1 MCKVFSVS
9 LWRVVH
15 RVRDVPIEETRFF
28 REHGRTAE
36 FRRRQPVD
44 SFTHPLRAN
53 MSESRKVHGDIFVV
67 ILLALIVFLIAALA
81 TYDIADPIQS
91 GPTWLSEIYQP
102 DQLVHPQNAEIQ
114 NACGFSGAW
123 IADLLIHSLGIGAYF
138 LIIGLVSLEFAL
150 VQKQSVNTPWLKT
163 AGWIIAL
170 IGSTTLGTLMLP
182 EWTVSP
188 VIGAGGY
195 LGALGRGLLG
205 MQVGTVGTAIIA
217 SAVTLIGMMMWT
229 EYLIFRAGR
238 FMIAPALVAAS
249 AALPFGLLHR
259 GFKWFNRGS
268 NDETGL
274 ANTDVEEQID
284 IDSDEEESTVAIPFE
299 PRSIKIKLG
308 DQEEELQRAGDGEYE
323 ELEEDEYDEE
333 YEDEEVEADSEEY
346 DEDEEEPATIPLKIN
361 SAEDEDDSELDEQSE
376 QDVEEPASTVHKP
389 PHFKVPNAPK
399 PKPPS
404 EREVVMNQLEAADKI
419 QADSDYE
426 VPGVEILLRGEA
438 VNFEDQK
445 RAALRNAEIL
455 EKTYKEFGFDVKVVE
470 IETGPTISQY
480 EISLAP
486 GLRLNKVTG
495 LTDNLAIAL
504 RVPSVRVVSPIPG
517 KNTVGVEVPND
528 PETRQLVRM
537 RDVMEQSADKLKK
550 MNIPLFLGKDA
561 VGAPMVADLA
571 KLPHLL
577 IAGRTGTGKSV
588 CLNAIISSILMT
600 RKPDEVRM
608 LMIDPKMVELSG
620 YGSLPHLMHPVV
632 TDMRKAEAILA
643 WAVEKM
649 EQRYQLLAKA
659 GVRHINSYN
668 QLGPEELIERLQPAN
683 EEERA
688 EIPANLPF
696 IVIIADEM
704 ADLMMTAGK
713 DVEQH
718 IIRLAQKS
726 RAVGIHLILATQKPT
741 VDVITG
747 LIKSNLPARLA
758 FQVASKTDSRVVLD
772 DNGADKLLG
781 NGDMLFLWPGTST
794 LLRGQGT
801 YLSDDEINSVT
812 EACSTGEQ
820 NFVHE
825 LVNMKVEDKDGEP
838 EKTEKVKKRDEL
850 YQDAINIV
858 VQEQRGSVSL
868 LQRSL
873 GIGYGRAAR
882 LIDYM
887 EEDGIVGPYSGSKA
901 REVLVTSV
909 QVSGD
914 DGEEPESEL
923 PLAPIPPAQ
932 KTLKV
937 ASATTAAPPTPSKKK
952 PIPDVE
958 EAEDEED
965 DEEEWED
972 EAEEYEPDD
981 EDYEEEDDEEY
992 EYVYEE
998 VEVDEDDEEYEE
1010 D

>member
-1 MCKVFSVS
+1 
-9 LWRVVH
+9 
-15 RVRDVPIEETRFF
+15 
-28 REHGRTAE
+28 
-36 FRRRQPVD
+36 
-44 SFTHPLRAN
+44 
-53 MSESRKVHGDIFVV
+53 MSEPRQIRGDIFVV
-67 ILLALIVFLIAALA
+67 ILLALIVFLIASLA
-81 TYDIADPIQS
+81 TYDIGDPIQS
-91 GPTWLSEIYQP
+91 GPEWLSRVYQP
-102 DQLVHPQNAEIQ
+102 DQLVHPLNSKVT
-114 NACGFSGAW
+114 NACGFTGAW
-123 IADLLIHSLGIGAYF
+123 IADLVIHSMGIGAYF
-138 LIIGLVSLEFAL
+138 LVIGLISLEFAL
-150 VQKQSVNTPWLKT
+150 FQKQSVNGPWLKT

-170 IGSTTLGTLMLP
+170 IGLTTLGSMLLP
-182 EWTVSP
+182 DWTVSP

-195 LGALGRGLLG
+195 LGALGSGLLG
-205 MQVGTVGTAIIA
+205 MQFGYAGSFIIA
-217 SAVTLIGMMMWT
+217 VAISTIGMMMWT

-238 FMIAPALVAAS
+238 VMIAPALVAAS

-259 GFKWFNRGS
+259 LFQWINGTS
-268 NDETGL
+268 AT
-274 ANTDVEEQID
+274 TDD
-284 IDSDEEESTVAIPFE
+284 IDLDESELDESTEEDPVSIPFE
-299 PRSIKIKLG
+299 RHSIKIKLG
-308 DQEEELQRAGDGEYE
+308 DKEEEFLQGEDGEYEDGEYE
-323 ELEEDEYDEE
+323 EEEDEPESEEELDASLTDADEE
-333 YEDEEVEADSEEY
+333 PSDVEDAEPATIPISGNVDEEVEAEEP
-346 DEDEEEPATIPLKIN
+346 EIEEEA
-361 SAEDEDDSELDEQSE
+361 A
-376 QDVEEPASTVHKP
+376 ASGVHKP
-389 PHFKVPNAPK
+389 PHFKVPAASK

-404 EREVVMNQLEAADKI
+404 EREVVMNQLEAADKLE
-419 QADSDYE
+419 ANSDYE
-426 VPGVEILLRGEA
+426 IPPIDILLRGES

-445 RAALRNAEIL
+445 RSALRNAEIL
-455 EKTYKEFGFDVKVVE
+455 ERTYKEFGYNVKVVE

-480 EISLAP
+480 EISLEP
-486 GLRLNKVTG
+486 GLRLNKVTA
-495 LTDNLAIAL
+495 LTDDLAIAL
-504 RVPSVRVVSPIPG
+504 RVPSVRVVAPIPG

-537 RDVMEQSADKLKK
+537 RDVMEQAGDKLRK

-649 EQRYQLLAKA
+649 EQRYQLLAKS

-668 QLGPEELIERLQPAN
+668 QLGEEELLERLKPQT

-688 EIPANLPF
+688 EIPSNLPF
-696 IVIIADEM
+696 IVIVADEM

-713 DVEQH
+713 EVEQH

-812 EACSTGEQ
+812 DACSTGEQ

-825 LVNMKVEDKDGEP
+825 LVNMKVEDKEAEGAET
-838 EKTEKVKKRDEL
+838 TEKVKKRDEL
-850 YQDAINIV
+850 YQDAINVV

-868 LQRSL
+868 LQRTL

-901 REVLVTSV
+901 REVLVTSA
-909 QVSGD
+909 QVD
-914 DGEEPESEL
+914 DLNEAGEEPESAV
-923 PLAPIPPAQ
+923 PLATIPTGRQTLMVANTPNSAAPEAPDKPKAPKSSPAQ
-932 KTLKV
+932 
-937 ASATTAAPPTPSKKK
+937 
-952 PIPDVE
+952 VE
-958 EAEDEED
+958 EED
-965 DEEEWED
+965 DEEEDWED
-972 EAEEYEPDD
+972 ESEEYEPEA
-981 EDYEEEDDEEY
+981 EDYEEDDDEEY

-998 VEVDEDDEEYEE
+998 VEVDEDEEFEE
-1010 D
+1010 

>member
-1 MCKVFSVS
+1 
-9 LWRVVH
+9 
-15 RVRDVPIEETRFF
+15 
-28 REHGRTAE
+28 
-36 FRRRQPVD
+36 
-44 SFTHPLRAN
+44 
-53 MSESRKVHGDIFVV
+53 MSDDRKIRNDIFAV
-67 ILLALIVFLIAALA
+67 ILLALILFLIASLA
-81 TYDIADPIQS
+81 TYDVADPIQQ
-91 GPTWLSEIYQP
+91 GPQWLSGIYQP
-102 DQLVHPQNAEIQ
+102 DQLVHPLNEEIQ

-123 IADLLIHSLGIGAYF
+123 IADLLVHSLGIGAYF
-138 LIIGLVSLEFAL
+138 LIIGLISLEFAL
-150 VQKQSVNTPWLKT
+150 FRKQSVNAPWMKT

-170 IGSTTLGTLMLP
+170 IGLTALGTLLLP
-182 EWTVSP
+182 HWTVSP
-188 VIGAGGY
+188 IIGAGGY
-195 LGALGRGLLG
+195 LGALGTGLLG
-205 MQVGTVGTAIIA
+205 MQVGFVGTLIVAI
-217 SAVTLIGMMMWT
+217 AVTMIGMMMWT

-238 FMIAPALVAAS
+238 FMVAPALVAAS

-259 GFKWFNRGS
+259 GFKWFNRVE
-268 NDETGL
+268 DEDEELGL
-274 ANTDVEEQID
+274 AHTDVEED
-284 IDSDEEESTVAIPFE
+284 LVDEDEEPASVPFE
-299 PRSIKIKLG
+299 RRSIKIKLG
-308 DQEEELQRAGDGEYE
+308 DQEEELKQGEDGEYE
-323 ELEEDEYDEE
+323 EVEEDEEYETE
-333 YEDEEVEADSEEY
+333 YEDEEAEA
-346 DEDEEEPATIPLKIN
+346 EDEEYEYEEETEDEPATIPLKI
-361 SAEDEDDSELDEQSE
+361 SADPEESI
-376 QDVEEPASTVHKP
+376 EEPAAEVPASAVHKP

-404 EREVVMNQLEAADKI
+404 EREVVMNQLEAADRLET
-419 QADSDYE
+419 DTDYE
-426 VPGVEILLRGEA
+426 VPNVDILLRGEA
-438 VNFEDQK
+438 VNFESQK
-445 RAALRNAEIL
+445 KSALRNAEIL
-455 EKTYKEFGFDVKVVE
+455 EKTYKEFGHDVKVVE

-480 EISLAP
+480 ELKLAP

-537 RDVMEQSADKLKK
+537 RDVMEQGSDKIKK

-561 VGAPMVADLA
+561 VGAPMIADLA

-600 RKPDEVRM
+600 KKPDEVRM
-608 LMIDPKMVELSG
+608 LMIDPKMVEMSG

-632 TDMRKAEAILA
+632 TDMKKAEAILA

-649 EQRYQLLAKA
+649 EQRYQLLANA

-668 QLGPEELIERLQPAN
+668 QLGPEELIERLNPSTD
-683 EEERA
+683 EERA
-688 EIPANLPF
+688 AIPANLPF

-801 YLSDDEINSVT
+801 FLSDDEINWVT

-825 LVNMKVEDKDGEP
+825 LVNMKIEDGEEEP
-838 EKTEKVKKRDEL
+838 DKTEKVKKRDEL
-850 YQDAINIV
+850 YQDAINV
-858 VQEQRGSVSL
+858 VVREQRGSVSL

-909 QVSGD
+909 EVTGD
-914 DGEEPESEL
+914 DGEAPESEL
-923 PLAPIPPAQ
+923 PLAPIPAAQ
-932 KTLKV
+932 TTVNVAASTVVAPPPKPKKKV
-937 ASATTAAPPTPSKKK
+937 AEP
-952 PIPDVE
+952 E
-958 EAEDEED
+958 EEEEYEDEEED
-965 DEEEWED
+965 WEDEEE
-972 EAEEYEPDD
+972 EYEASD
-981 EDYEEEDDEEY
+981 EDIDAEDDDEY
-992 EYVYEE
+992 EYVYEEVE
-998 VEVDEDDEEYEE
+998 VEVDEDDEEYEYKDE